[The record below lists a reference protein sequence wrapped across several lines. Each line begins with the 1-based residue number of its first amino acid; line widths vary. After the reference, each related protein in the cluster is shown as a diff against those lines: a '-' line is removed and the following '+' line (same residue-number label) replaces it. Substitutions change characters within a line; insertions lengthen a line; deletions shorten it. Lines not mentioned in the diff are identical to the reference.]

1 MYFNAIDFLNA
12 YGMTEDDIAPTYQS
26 FADSAEAL
34 KDGKIDA
41 AFVVAGAPTPA
52 VTDLATSKDTYLV
65 SLDDEHVAILQ
76 GISGAYT
83 KSIIPAGTYAKQD
96 EDVVTVGV
104 KATIIANDQVSEEDA
119 YTIVKTIFEGK
130 DSIAHDKAKDLDLE
144 YASVCGI
151 PYHAGAAKYFAEQG
165 ITVETAE

>member
-1 MYFNAIDFLNA
+1 M
-12 YGMTEDDIAPTYQS
+12 
-26 FADSAEAL
+26 
-34 KDGKIDA
+34 
-41 AFVVAGAPTPA
+41 V
-52 VTDLATSKDTYLV
+52 
-65 SLDDEHVAILQ
+65 
-76 GISGAYT
+76 
-83 KSIIPAGTYAKQD
+83 PAGTEAKQD

-104 KATIIANDQVSEEDA
+104 KATIIGNDQGSKDDA